1 MDESPHTS
9 SSSESDSEHSSES
22 SFSSDAG
29 EGSGTRKRRRCV
41 KRSNYLQ
48 GKCRKVYKLNQDL
61 DQSLQESSVSISGV
75 WSFCVSSLASIADGF
90 KQLKHHGIELK
101 KKKKSRSPTP
111 QRSKS

>member
-29 EGSGTRKRRRCV
+29 EGSGTRKRRCV

-48 GKCRKVYKLNQDL
+48 GKCRRVYKLDQDL
-61 DQSLQESSVSISGV
+61 DQSLQE
-75 WSFCVSSLASIADGF
+75 
-90 KQLKHHGIELK
+90 
-101 KKKKSRSPTP
+101 
-111 QRSKS
+111 